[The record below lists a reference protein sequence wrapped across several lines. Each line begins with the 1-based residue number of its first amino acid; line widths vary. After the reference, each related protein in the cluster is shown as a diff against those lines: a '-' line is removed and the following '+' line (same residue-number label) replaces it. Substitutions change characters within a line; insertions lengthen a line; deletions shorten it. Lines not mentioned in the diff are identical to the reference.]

1 MLRGQMVHVAF
12 FRSSAAVTRGSYR
25 NRAPSA
31 HTITRYMS
39 STAAIYADRFLAD
52 HAPPLC
58 SLDVNKSFA
67 QLRFVIPILKTL
79 IAA

>member
-1 MLRGQMVHVAF
+1 MAQVAF
-12 FRSSAAVTRGSYR
+12 FRSAVVTRGSYLR

-31 HTITRYMS
+31 HTITRRSRNMT
-39 STAAIYADRFLAD
+39 STAAIYVERFLAD

-67 QLRFVIPILKTL
+67 QLRFVTPIVKSS
-79 IAA
+79 IVAN